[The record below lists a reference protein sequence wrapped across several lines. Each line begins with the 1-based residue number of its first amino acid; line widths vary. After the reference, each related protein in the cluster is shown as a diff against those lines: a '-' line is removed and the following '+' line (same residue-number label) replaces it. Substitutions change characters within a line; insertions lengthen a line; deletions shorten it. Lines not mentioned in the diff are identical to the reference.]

1 MAIKISY
8 VVDFFRT
15 LNGGTEKQFG
25 YLLTHLPKSGFSV
38 QLLSFQD
45 SPFLKEEAQN
55 LFPGVAVSSLGASS
69 DISKSPT
76 SLIRLLMTLR
86 RSGPDLI
93 HTFFPTSNSLGVLI
107 ARLAGVRK
115 IVSSRRDM
123 GFNLSKKEVRLLKI
137 ANRFVSCIV
146 ANSEAAQNCTIAL
159 EGVARS
165 KTRVIYNGVSPDN
178 FGDSL
183 ASRRGNEQIVGIVAN
198 LNRPVKRVDLFIRAA
213 ALVSENHSGV
223 NFWIIGDG
231 YLRDELERLARDLG
245 VNSHMTF
252 LGGRKDVGTLLQKM
266 TIGVICSD
274 SESLSNAIM
283 EYMAAGL
290 PVVATDVGG
299 NPELV
304 EHGKTGLTVK
314 ADDPYAL
321 SKGICELLDDRERA
335 VKMGEAGRRTLQK
348 RFSIEKM
355 IGETR
360 EIYESLAQ

>member
-15 LNGGTEKQFG
+15 LNGGTEKQLG
-25 YLLTHLPKSGFSV
+25 YLLTHLPKSGCSV

-55 LFPGVAVSSLGASS
+55 LFPGVAISSLGASS

-76 SLIRLLMTLR
+76 SLMRLFMMLR
-86 RSGPDLI
+86 RSRPDLI

-115 IVSSRRDM
+115 VVSSRRDM
-123 GFNLSKKEVRLLKI
+123 GFNLTKKDVRLLKI

-146 ANSEAAQNCTIAL
+146 ANSEAVQNRTIAR
-159 EGVARS
+159 EGVDRS
-165 KTRVIYNGVSPDN
+165 KTRVIYNGVSLDS

-183 ASRRGNEQIVGIVAN
+183 TSRHDNEQIVGIVAN

-213 ALVSENHSGV
+213 GLVSQNHSRV
-223 NFWIIGDG
+223 KFWVIGDG

-245 VNSHMTF
+245 VNSHMNF
-252 LGGRKDVGTLLQKM
+252 LGRRNDVGNLLRQM

-274 SESLSNAIM
+274 SESLSNATM

-314 ADDPYAL
+314 PDDPYAL
-321 SKGICELLDDRERA
+321 SKEICELLDDHERA

-360 EIYESLAQ
+360 NIYDSLLQ

>member
-15 LNGGTEKQFG
+15 LNGGTEKQLG
-25 YLLTHLPKSGFSV
+25 YLLTHLPKAGLLV
-38 QLLSFQD
+38 QLISFQG

-55 LFPGVAVSSLGASS
+55 LFPSVAFGSLGASS
-69 DISKSPT
+69 DISKSPN
-76 SLIRLLMTLR
+76 SLIRLFMMLR
-86 RSGPDLI
+86 GSRPELI
-93 HTFFPTSNSLGVLI
+93 HTFFPTANSLGVLI

-115 IVSSRRDM
+115 VVSSRRDM

-146 ANSEAAQNCTIAL
+146 ANSEAVQNRTIEL
-159 EGVARS
+159 EGVDRS
-165 KTRVIYNGVSPDN
+165 KTRVIYNGVSLDS

-183 ASRRGNEQIVGIVAN
+183 ASRNGNEQIVGIVAN

-213 ALVSENHSGV
+213 ALVSQDHSGAK
-223 NFWIIGDG
+223 FWVIGDG
-231 YLRDELERLARDLG
+231 YLRDELERLGRDLG
-245 VNSHMTF
+245 MDSHMEF
-252 LGGRKDVGTLLQKM
+252 LGRRNDVGNLLRQM

-299 NPELV
+299 NAELV
-304 EHGKTGLTVK
+304 EHGKTGLMVK
-314 ADDPYAL
+314 PDDPYAL
-321 SKGICELLDDRERA
+321 SKVICELLDDRERA
-335 VKMGEAGRRTLQK
+335 VEIGEAGRRALQK
-348 RFSIEKM
+348 KFSIEKM